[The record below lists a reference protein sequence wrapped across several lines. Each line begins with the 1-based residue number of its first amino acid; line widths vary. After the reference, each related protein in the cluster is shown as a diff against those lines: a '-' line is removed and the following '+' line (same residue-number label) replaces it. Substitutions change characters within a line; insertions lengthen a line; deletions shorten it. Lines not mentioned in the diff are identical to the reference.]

1 MTARQKSSSSV
12 ADAEFRYSDLLP
24 TGQDD
29 TPYRLITT
37 ERVSTF
43 EANGRTFLQVDP
55 EALSLLTAGWQALL
69 LLLPLRRGLPWRGGS
84 P

>member
-1 MTARQKSSSSV
+1 V

-37 ERVSTF
+37 EKVSTF
-43 EANGRTFLQVDP
+43 EANAALGVLQLCGVDERPGLEDAEPRTLAHQFVWQRSEP
-55 EALSLLTAGWQALL
+55 E
-69 LLLPLRRGLPWRGGS
+69 
-84 P
+84 